1 MRSSRLYRTFL
12 PFLLALAGWLV
23 LLPLEASLERLEAYP
38 YDLAMAHLTRQRQG
52 ARIILAGIDDV
63 THKKGLFNRRA
74 HARFLRN
81 MREHG
86 ARVVFLDLLF
96 DTPRDQKMDTEL
108 TMAVNETKLAV
119 LACNLSL
126 HTSLIDETR
135 MEGLRRERLI
145 DSLESSFQSKDALPG
160 LINCYQDPV
169 DQTIRS
175 AALAIRLHQ
184 VDSGEEV
191 TWPAAALA
199 VYARLNLLGWKE
211 ILYDE
216 DAGRIIAPPASIPV
230 TTVTLKDLTRYMLPI
245 YFLPRAT
252 GPDRISSARAL
263 PVIPYH
269 DLLGD
274 DNPALAQVKDA
285 IVFVGDNTDGDTDVY
300 STPVGPM
307 KGFEIHAQILNTLL
321 TGPYAQ
327 PLPNWLTD
335 ITSYLLNLILASAI
349 LRSRSKWSALFW
361 AVTLLGGVLGTYA
374 LCLSLGWQA
383 RIAEA
388 IATYL
393 VTLMLATTARLLLT
407 ARVLQRFI
415 PPEVVSAVMAAGS
428 AKPRHEVATIIVT
441 DIRGYTTLSETRTPV
456 QILKLLNEYHSVTVA
471 IYEKHGGRAL
481 TYQGDAQIIA
491 FLSKKQPNPSAAAIR
506 AAYEMQKAVDV
517 LRERWGI
524 FNRSE
529 FDVGAAVCTGP
540 LTIGEIGTTGSGRA
554 EYTVIGETVRLAHK
568 IQSLSQV
575 LRCNVLMDEAS
586 FHASKLS
593 MHAEEFKNRQ
603 LEGVEIPVTLYGL
616 RSLVVPGKKSADG
629 LGI

>member
-12 PFLLALAGWLV
+12 PFFLALLGWLARF
-23 LLPLEASLERLEAYP
+23 PLEGPLYRLEAYP
-38 YDLAMAHLTRQRQG
+38 YDLALRYLTRPAQG
-52 ARIILAGIDDV
+52 AKIILAGIDDE
-63 THKKGLFNRRA
+63 THQRGLFNRVA
-74 HARFLRN
+74 HAQFLFN

-96 DTPRDQKMDTEL
+96 DAPREEEVDSALTE
-108 TMAVNETKLAV
+108 AVNDTGLAV
-119 LACNLSL
+119 LACNFGLQTVQTETARRTINQRGL
-126 HTSLIDETR
+126 LI
-135 MEGLRRERLI
+135 EGLEE
-145 DSLESSFQSKDALPG
+145 SLATGRALPG
-160 LINCYQDPV
+160 LINCYHDPT
-169 DQTIRS
+169 DHKIRT
-175 AALAIRLHQ
+175 AALAIQSPDLDRP
-184 VDSGEEV
+184 
-191 TWPAAALA
+191 WPAAALA
-199 VYARLNLLGWKE
+199 IYARLKQLKLRDIEYDPVHGV
-211 ILYDE
+211 IL
-216 DAGRIIAPPASIPV
+216 APPTSIPV
-230 TTVTLKDLTRYMLPI
+230 SVRASEDSTRYMLPI
-245 YFLPRAT
+245 YYLPRAT
-252 GPDRISSARAL
+252 GPAPIASTHAMT
-263 PVIPYH
+263 VIPYH
-269 DLLGD
+269 DLVD
-274 DNPALAQVKDA
+274 PDSSALTAVKDA
-285 IVFVGDNTDGDTDVY
+285 VVVVGDNTDGDTDLY
-300 STPVGPM
+300 PTPVGPM

-321 TGPYAQ
+321 TGPYARL
-327 PLPNWLTD
+327 LPDWLQWLV
-335 ITSYLLNLILASAI
+335 SYLLNLTLAVAI
-349 LRSRSKWSALFW
+349 LRSRSKWTALVSAV
-361 AVTLLGGVLGTYA
+361 ALLGILLGVYGV
-374 LCLSLGWQA
+374 CFRLGWQTE
-383 RIAEA
+383 IAGTIGA
-388 IATYL
+388 YL
-393 VTLMLATTARLLLT
+393 TTLMLATTARLLLT

-471 IYEKHGGRAL
+471 IFEKHGGRAL

-491 FLSKKQPNPSAAAIR
+491 FLSRKQPNPSAAAIR

-603 LEGVEIPVTLYGL
+603 LEGVGIPVTLYGL
-616 RSLVVPGKKSADG
+616 RSLVIPGKKSADG